1 MAAVFDEAVPDRA
14 GGDPGMRGALMVTVV
29 RNLMLYRELLAV
41 LVWKSIA
48 VRYKQAYLGLG
59 WAILKP
65 LTLVLVFVLVRSFVG
80 IDSGNVPYPLLT
92 FVALMPWTLFQESTA
107 DGVNSIVS
115 NYALIRKIYFP
126 REVFPVTSV
135 LSKVVEFAINVMIL
149 AVMMVW
155 YEFTPSLTVLWI
167 PVLVLYTV
175 LISLAV
181 VFFAAALNASFRDV
195 SQLLPASLS
204 LLLYASPIIY
214 PLQLVKDKLLVARA
228 AGSWSDVIYFL
239 YTMNPIAGVIDGFQ
253 RSVLQGLAPNPGTM
267 LPGLALVLAFL
278 PLSYRYFKRVEA
290 DFADVI

>member
-1 MAAVFDEAVPDRA
+1 MAAVLNGSAPDRA
-14 GGDPGMRGALMVTVV
+14 GRDPDGSELMIAAV
-29 RNLMLYRELLAV
+29 RDFVLYRELLAV

-107 DGVNSIVS
+107 DGINSIVS

-126 REVFPVTSV
+126 REVFPVASV
-135 LSKVVEFAINVMIL
+135 LSKVVEFAINAMIL
-149 AVMMVW
+149 ALMMAW
-155 YEFTPSLTVLWI
+155 YGFAPSFTVLWV

-175 LISLAV
+175 LVSLVV
-181 VFFAAALNASFRDV
+181 VFFAASLNVRFRDV
-195 SQLLPASLS
+195 SQLLPAALS

-214 PLQLVKDKLLVARA
+214 PLQLVKDKLLVAHA
-228 AGSWSDVIYFL
+228 SGSWSDTIYFL
-239 YTMNPIAGVIDGFQ
+239 YTLNPVTGIIDAFQ
-253 RSVLQGLAPNPGTM
+253 RSVLQGLAPDPRTM
-267 LPGLALVLAFL
+267 LPGLALVVAFL
-278 PLSYRYFKRVEA
+278 PLSYSYFKRAEA
-290 DFADVI
+290 DFADLV

>member
-1 MAAVFDEAVPDRA
+1 
-14 GGDPGMRGALMVTVV
+14 MVTVV
-29 RNLMLYRELLAV
+29 RNVVLYRELLAV

-92 FVALMPWTLFQESTA
+92 FVALMPWTLFQESAA

-126 REVFPVTSV
+126 REVFPITSV
-135 LSKVVEFAINVMIL
+135 LSKVVEFAINVLIL
-149 AVMMVW
+149 ALMMAW
-155 YEFTPSLTVLWI
+155 YEFAPSFTVLWV

-175 LISLAV
+175 LVSLAV
-181 VFFAAALNASFRDV
+181 VFFAAAMNARFRDV
-195 SQLLPASLS
+195 SQLLPAALS

-214 PLQLVKDKLLVARA
+214 PLQLVKDKLLLARA
-228 AGSWSDVIYFL
+228 AGSWSEAIYFL
-239 YTMNPIAGVIDGFQ
+239 YTLNPIAGIIDAFQ
-253 RSVLQGLAPNPGTM
+253 RSVLQGLAPDPRTV
-267 LPGLALVLAFL
+267 LPGIALVLVLL
-278 PLSYRYFKRVEA
+278 PLSYGYFKRAEA
-290 DFADVI
+290 EFADVI

>member
-1 MAAVFDEAVPDRA
+1 
-14 GGDPGMRGALMVTVV
+14 MVTVV
-29 RNLMLYRELLAV
+29 RNVLLYRELLAV

-92 FVALMPWTLFQESTA
+92 FVALMPWTLFQESAA

-126 REVFPVTSV
+126 REVFPITSV
-135 LSKVVEFAINVMIL
+135 LSKVVEFAINVLIL
-149 AVMMVW
+149 ALMMAW
-155 YEFTPSLTVLWI
+155 YEFAPSFTVLWV

-175 LISLAV
+175 LVSLAV
-181 VFFAAALNASFRDV
+181 VFFAAAMNARFRDV
-195 SQLLPASLS
+195 SQLLPAALS

-214 PLQLVKDKLLVARA
+214 PLQLVKDKLLLARA
-228 AGSWSDVIYFL
+228 AGSWSEAIYFL
-239 YTMNPIAGVIDGFQ
+239 YTLNPIAGIIDAFQ
-253 RSVLQGLAPNPGTM
+253 RSVLQGLAPDPRTV
-267 LPGLALVLAFL
+267 LPGIALVLVLL
-278 PLSYRYFKRVEA
+278 PLSYGYFKRAEA
-290 DFADVI
+290 EFADVI